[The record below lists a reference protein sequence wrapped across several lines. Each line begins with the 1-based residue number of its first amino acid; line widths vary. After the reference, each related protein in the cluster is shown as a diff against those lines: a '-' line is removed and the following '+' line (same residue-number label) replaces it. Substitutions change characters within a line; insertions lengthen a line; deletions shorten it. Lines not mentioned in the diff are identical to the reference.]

1 MLLLKRSFQIGQ
13 RCIEYGVKD
22 VIISSIFVKHSSK
35 LSAFIR
41 KINDELRV
49 LCELCNFKFESN
61 DNIIRKHLCGDG
73 VHLTT
78 SGTNILAGNI
88 VDFIKEFILNVNIS
102 DID

>member
-1 MLLLKRSFQIGQ
+1 M
-13 RCIEYGVKD
+13 
-22 VIISSIFVKHSSK
+22 
-35 LSAFIR
+35 
-41 KINDELRV
+41 
-49 LCELCNFKFESN
+49 SN

>member
-1 MLLLKRSFQIGQ
+1 MYI
-13 RCIEYGVKD
+13 
-22 VIISSIFVKHSSK
+22 VICVYIYLYKYF
-35 LSAFIR
+35 FI
-41 KINDELRV
+41 
-49 LCELCNFKFESN
+49 CY
-61 DNIIRKHLCGDG
+61 DNIIRKHLCGDV